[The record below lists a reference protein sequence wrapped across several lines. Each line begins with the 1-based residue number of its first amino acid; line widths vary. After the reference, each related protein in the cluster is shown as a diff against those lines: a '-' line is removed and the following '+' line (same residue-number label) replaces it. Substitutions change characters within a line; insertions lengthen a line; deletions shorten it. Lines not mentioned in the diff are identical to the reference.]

1 MRVFFPLWQGA
12 GIKTRVPEG
21 TVRLRERLGDG
32 ITIFVPNDADL
43 EKDGLIR
50 ARASLTEAYKA
61 SQTVFSDAENTVL
74 IGGDC
79 SSDLTLVA
87 QSNLRYA
94 PDLAVVWL
102 DTHADLNTP
111 QSSPSGHAHGMVLRA
126 LLGEG
131 DFQAFVPRALEPCQ
145 VFLGGVREFDAPEL
159 EYVQASAIQT
169 VSVLALTARPSSLAE
184 IVRQAGFSRVHVHLD
199 LDVLDLAQFSSSGF
213 ASHGGLGVSTLEAV
227 IEGLHAHLKMVSF
240 AVTEFAPRNPND
252 LETVLRLIAALEN
265 RPL

>member
-12 GIKTRVPEG
+12 GVKTRVPEG
-21 TVRLRERLGDG
+21 TARLRERLGDG
-32 ITIFVPNDADL
+32 ITIAVPNDASL
-43 EKDGLIR
+43 EKDGGIK
-50 ARASLTEAYKA
+50 ARASLVDAFLL
-61 SQTVFSDAENTVL
+61 SQTVFSDANNTVL

-87 QSNLRYA
+87 QSNLWHA

-126 LLGEG
+126 LVGEG
-131 DFQAFVPRALEPCQ
+131 DFQAFVPRALEPRQ
-145 VFLGGVREFDAPEL
+145 VFLAGVREFDAAEL
-159 EYVQASAIQT
+159 EYVQSNAIQT
-169 VSVLALTARPSSLAE
+169 VSVPALTAKPQSLAE

-213 ASHGGLGVSTLEAV
+213 SSHGGLGVNTLEAV
-227 IEGLHAHLKMVSF
+227 IDALHTHLRVVSF
-240 AVTEFAPRNPND
+240 AITEFAPNNPAD
-252 LETVLRLIAALEN
+252 LETVLCLIAALEGT
-265 RPL
+265 PS